1 MHRKC
6 LALDEV
12 EKLVDTV
19 FVFYITHVARI
30 EPARNLLAA
39 YTISSKR
46 CSREYTYQRFATTF
60 ISIDH
65 NGLFHHSSSLFR
77 LPPLIFQS

>member
-6 LALDEV
+6 LDLDEV

-19 FVFYITHVARI
+19 FVFYITRVARI

-39 YTISSKR
+39 YTISSKGVLVN
-46 CSREYTYQRFATTF
+46 THTQRFATT
-60 ISIDH
+60 
-65 NGLFHHSSSLFR
+65 LYR
-77 LPPLIFQS
+77 

>member
-6 LALDEV
+6 LDLDEV

-39 YTISSKR
+39 YTISSKGILVNIH
-46 CSREYTYQRFATTF
+46 TQRFATTL
-60 ISIDH
+60 SI
-65 NGLFHHSSSLFR
+65 NR
-77 LPPLIFQS
+77 P